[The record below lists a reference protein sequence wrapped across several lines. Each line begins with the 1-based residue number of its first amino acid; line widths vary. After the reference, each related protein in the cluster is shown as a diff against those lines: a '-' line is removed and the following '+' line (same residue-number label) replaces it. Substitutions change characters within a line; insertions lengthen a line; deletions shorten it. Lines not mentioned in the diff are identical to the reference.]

1 MFYASPLFLYYRS
14 LATQHI
20 YIHIYIYTYIHTYI
34 CIRTYISLSFLSL
47 CFRFFSSVFHDLA
60 ISFSFVL
67 YQFSRMHSSIRIVC
81 SIASAATY
89 TIRVYEYEWQARAR
103 LYLRSCVH
111 LISLVTSGHDY
122 IARDCHSNRQVKLHK
137 NPGGKGGRRHADE
150 PRTAKRRTIRRAT
163 AKGGS
168 EPSRKPPAVFVKRLT
183 PCNDCSHREDGRC
196 SVRWHHCLSQGGSG
210 GRIALRV
217 PQLIEYCR
225 ILTITP
231 DPFRILTITHE
242 RFNIKCTTLS
252 VLMSTWNDTNDDA
265 CHQFYL
271 YPYSFIAS

>member
-1 MFYASPLFLYYRS
+1 M
-14 LATQHI
+14 
-20 YIHIYIYTYIHTYI
+20 
-34 CIRTYISLSFLSL
+34 
-47 CFRFFSSVFHDLA
+47 
-60 ISFSFVL
+60 
-67 YQFSRMHSSIRIVC
+67 
-81 SIASAATY
+81 
-89 TIRVYEYEWQARAR
+89 
-103 LYLRSCVH
+103 H
-111 LISLVTSGHDY
+111 LISLVTSGYDY

-265 CHQFYL
+265 CHQFYYILLFL
-271 YPYSFIAS
+271 YRSIECLYFLFPDAIYHSKFLYLNVQKKKKLSCII

>member
-1 MFYASPLFLYYRS
+1 MY
-14 LATQHI
+14 THI
-20 YIHIYIYTYIHTYI
+20 Y
-34 CIRTYISLSFLSL
+34 LFFFLSL

-67 YQFSRMHSSIRIVC
+67 YQFNRMHSSIRVVC
-81 SIASAATY
+81 SIASVY

-137 NPGGKGGRRHADE
+137 NPGGKSGRRHADE
-150 PRTAKRRTIRRAT
+150 PRTAKRRMIRRAT

-183 PCNDCSHREDGRC
+183 PCNYCSHREDGRC

-242 RFNIKCTTLS
+242 
-252 VLMSTWNDTNDDA
+252 
-265 CHQFYL
+265 
-271 YPYSFIAS
+271 

>member
-1 MFYASPLFLYYRS
+1 MYVV
-14 LATQHI
+14 
-20 YIHIYIYTYIHTYI
+20 YT
-34 CIRTYISLSFLSL
+34 
-47 CFRFFSSVFHDLA
+47 
-60 ISFSFVL
+60 
-67 YQFSRMHSSIRIVC
+67 
-81 SIASAATY
+81 SAATY